1 MNFTLLFKEILGKF
15 RIFAFEEILGNFKK
29 RGLVVQNLVYIG
41 KEKSNEK
48 TKTNLT
54 GQNIRV
60 DVSDVKLRGK

>member
-1 MNFTLLFKEILGKF
+1 MNLTLLFKEILGKF

-54 GQNIRV
+54 G
-60 DVSDVKLRGK
+60 

>member
-15 RIFAFEEILGNFKK
+15 RIFAFEILGNFKK

-54 GQNIRV
+54 G
-60 DVSDVKLRGK
+60 